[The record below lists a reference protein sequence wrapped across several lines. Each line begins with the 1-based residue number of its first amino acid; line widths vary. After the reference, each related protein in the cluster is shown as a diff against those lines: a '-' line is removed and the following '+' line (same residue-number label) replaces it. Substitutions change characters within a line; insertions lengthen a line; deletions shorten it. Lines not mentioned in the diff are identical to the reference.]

1 MDSPSITVRMDY
13 APDGSG
19 TLSYI
24 TEVGETPPF
33 FVTIAVK
40 LPKKKRRTLTLYYGT
55 HNNHPYAQ
63 ITAPHKD
70 GACLGCITHALKE
83 SYTLVVALLQDKGKN
98 HGL

>member
-1 MDSPSITVRMDY
+1 MYSPSITVRMDY
-13 APDGSG
+13 NTDGTGSI
-19 TLSYI
+19 TYI

-63 ITAPHKD
+63 ITAPQKD
-70 GACLGCITHALKE
+70 GACLGCIVHALKE
-83 SYTLVVALLQDKGKN
+83 SYTLVAALLQEKLE